1 MTALPYDLSP
11 QPSPRLG
18 LVVLQSDETIEQEF
32 RRLIPAEAAL
42 SVSRAA
48 SGLEVGEES
57 LRDAA
62 SHVAGAAS
70 LLPRSGP
77 FDVAAFACTSAAA
90 VVGRSEVD
98 ASLRAGVEAKATT
111 DPVEALTAACRSL
124 GLRRLAFLSPY
135 APAVSE
141 RLRSVLAADA
151 IETPVFGSFDE
162 PEEAKVA
169 RIDPAS
175 VLEAGAALASEG
187 GVDAVFLSCTNLRTL
202 DVVATL
208 EARTGL
214 PALSSNLVL
223 AWRMLRLAGATGP
236 LDGPGRLLAV

>member
-32 RRLIPAEAAL
+32 RRLIPADAAL

-62 SHVAGAAS
+62 SHVAGAAT

-141 RLRSVLAADA
+141 RLRYVLAADG
-151 IETPVFGSFDE
+151 IETPVFGSFNE

-175 VLEAGAALASEG
+175 VLEASTPPSEANAAAALRTEAGSIRATFASSGSSKEPKT
-187 GVDAVFLSCTNLRTL
+187 GVSIPSA
-202 DVVATL
+202 
-208 EARTGL
+208 ARTDR
-214 PALSSNLVL
+214 S
-223 AWRMLRLAGATGP
+223 R
-236 LDGPGRLLAV
+236 